1 MYEAKLSTVRVSDF
15 RGVDLSS
22 PPAHVAP
29 SRSPDAP
36 NMMPDFSGKPVKR
49 PGYSLKR
56 SLGGEI
62 FGAFVLRTAAGDH
75 LLIHSGTKLFLDGG
89 ETPVFTDLA
98 PRRSFAKQF
107 GERLFIT
114 DGEKLRVFS
123 LSEGG
128 GGVLGKAE
136 DFAYVPTIT
145 IGRSAAGGG
154 SAFEPFNLIGKRFR
168 EEFSS
173 AAGDKTFQL
182 SFGGLVPG
190 SVSVEVLA
198 AGSAVYDRRWT
209 SLVPG
214 TDFSADEETGAVTLV
229 SAPGVS
235 PIEGEDNVRITAAV
249 EIEGYPERINRC
261 RVSALYGVGGA
272 ENRLFL
278 TGNPDFPGVDW
289 HSEMNDLCYFGE
301 SWYSEMAGGKSA
313 FLGYSRL
320 GDLLVTHSEDAEN
333 DSTVFLRQGVI
344 MDGEAAFPMTN
355 ILHGPGAVSLSGFGN
370 LGEEPLFLTKSGV
383 FALTAHDASG
393 EKYAQNRSWFINKAL
408 TKSDALGS
416 SVFCPYGHFMLVS
429 AGSRLY
435 LLDGSQKSYDS
446 AAPYSTC
453 QYEFYYWENVPA
465 TAIWVFENTLY
476 FGDADGNVYAFAD
489 PEDSS
494 PGAYTDCGAPI
505 EAHWDLPEIS
515 GGRFYNAKAL
525 RAVFVKLEPRPH
537 TSVTVRA
544 KINGVW
550 SELWSESAAFRYF
563 RWSGIKWSEFVWQ
576 CDDGARSFGRRRL
589 IPALDKMRIRF
600 ENAVPGEPFG
610 LYEAGVEFG
619 EAGNKAY

>member
-89 ETPVFTDLA
+89 ETPVFTGLS

-190 SVSVEVLA
+190 SVAVEVLA

-446 AAPYSTC
+446 AAPYSTF
-453 QYEFYYWENVPA
+453 QYECYYWENVPA

>member
-89 ETPVFTDLA
+89 ETPVFTGLA

-190 SVSVEVLA
+190 SVSIEVLA

-214 TDFSADEETGAVTLV
+214 TDFSADDETGAVTLV

-446 AAPYSTC
+446 AAPYSTF
-453 QYEFYYWENVPA
+453 QYECYYWETVPA

-476 FGDADGNVYAFAD
+476 FGDAGGNVYAFAD